1 MFILVSHNP
10 TKLIPYPKPNTLMS
24 PYVAE
29 FFGTMILILL
39 GNGVVA
45 GVLLKGSKAEN
56 AGWLTIVFGWGL
68 AVTLAIYAVG
78 RISNAHLNPAVTIG
92 LWAAGDFS
100 ADLVLGYIL
109 AQFAGAFIGAVLVW
123 LHYLPHWKVTDNS
136 SLKLAAFSCA
146 PAIRSTIP
154 NLISEIIGTM
164 VLVTAILFIGANK
177 FADGLNP
184 LIVGALITSI
194 GLSLGGPT
202 GFAINPARD
211 LGPRIAH
218 AVLPIAGKGTS
229 DWSYSWIPVAGPLI
243 GGLLGAGLYKI
254 LFN

>member
-1 MFILVSHNP
+1 
-10 TKLIPYPKPNTLMS
+10 MS

-29 FFGTMILILL
+29 FFGTMVLVLL

-45 GVLLKGSKAEN
+45 SVVLKGTKSEN
-56 AGWLTIVFGWGL
+56 AGWLTIVIGWGL

-78 RISNAHLNPAVTIG
+78 RISKAHLNPAITVA
-92 LWAAGDFS
+92 LWAKGDFQS
-100 ADLVLGYIL
+100 ELVLGDII
-109 AQFAGAFIGAVLVW
+109 AQFAGAFTGAVLVW
-123 LHYLPHWKVTDNS
+123 IHFLPHWKGTQNPAS
-136 SLKLAAFSCA
+136 KLAVFSTA

-154 NLISEIIGTM
+154 NLISEILGTM

-177 FADGLNP
+177 FAEGLNP
-184 LIVGALITSI
+184 LIIGGLITSI
-194 GLSLGGPT
+194 GLSLGGTT

-218 AVLPIAGKGTS
+218 FILPIAGKGSS

-243 GGLLGAGLYKI
+243 GGLLGAGLYEI
-254 LFN
+254 LFEF

>member
-1 MFILVSHNP
+1 
-10 TKLIPYPKPNTLMS
+10 MS

-78 RISNAHLNPAVTIG
+78 RISGAHINPAITIG
-92 LWAAGDFS
+92 LWAAGDF
-100 ADLVLGYIL
+100 APDLVAGYIL
-109 AQFAGAFIGAVLVW
+109 AQFEGAFVGATLVW
-123 LHYLPHWKVTDNS
+123 LHYFPHWKVSDNPG
-136 SLKLAAFSCA
+136 LKLAAFSCA
-146 PAIRSTIP
+146 PAIRTSIP
-154 NLISEIIGTM
+154 NLIGEIIGTT
-164 VLVTAILFIGANK
+164 VLVTGVLFIGANK

-184 LIVGALITSI
+184 LVVGALVASI
-194 GLSLGGPT
+194 GLSLGGTT

-229 DWSYSWIPVAGPLI
+229 DWNYSWIPVVGPLI
-243 GGLLGAGLYKI
+243 GALLGAGLYRI
-254 LFN
+254 LFS